1 MEKLAEFSR
10 PLFVNSLAV
19 SPTLHFAESARA
31 LCRRNNF

>member
-1 MEKLAEFSR
+1 MEQLAEVSR
-10 PLFVNSLAV
+10 LLAVNSMAV

>member
-10 PLFVNSLAV
+10 RANVNSLAV
-19 SPTLHFAESARA
+19 SPMLHFAESARA